1 MKSQVVV
8 VKDFRV
14 TLLKRVAVHAT
25 EAMVYVTSEKE
36 SEKMKNGQPGLF
48 PIGFRRENVFEYRG
62 DPMKKNLRPW
72 GGQAFA

>member
-1 MKSQVVV
+1 
-8 VKDFRV
+8 
-14 TLLKRVAVHAT
+14 
-25 EAMVYVTSEKE
+25 MVYVTSEKE